1 MGAKSQRKGRQAELE
16 LCRILQQ
23 YGCDARPGQAVSFG
37 STPDVVGL
45 PGVHIEV
52 KRCEKLNLSAAMQQ
66 AVEDACRFRDGA
78 PAVFHRRSRQPW
90 LVTMR
95 LTDWLTLYQADGH
108 KTGTKQEH
116 IFTEKTERH
125 T

>member
-23 YGCDARPGQAVSFG
+23 YGCGARPGQAVSFG

-95 LTDWLTLYQADGH
+95 LTDWLALYQADGH

>member
-52 KRCEKLNLSAAMQQ
+52 KRCEKLNLSAALQQ
-66 AVEDACRFRDGA
+66 AVEDACRFKDGA

-95 LTDWLTLYQADGH
+95 LTDWLALYQTDGH